1 MNAPA
6 SDRERLARL
15 LDEALEAM
23 ERGDEAAWRQR
34 VQLLAD
40 SPARNVVR
48 RLGRL
53 ARELEQTLAAL
64 PQDPVPGR
72 LDDAG
77 ARLEHVVAMTEQAT
91 HRTLDLIED
100 SRGLLASLQEGELD
114 PAQAAIAD
122 TLRGNLKEMA
132 LAQSH
137 QDLGGQTIRR
147 VADIVRRVH
156 EQLAGIVLPDE
167 EPAEP
172 DSAGSGPAVAG
183 VDFDRVDQR
192 DADDLLSRL
201 GL

>member
-1 MNAPA
+1 MTRPA
-6 SDRERLARL
+6 DDRDRLARL

-40 SPARNVVR
+40 SPSRNVVR

-64 PQDPVPGR
+64 PPDPVPGR

-100 SRGLLASLQEGELD
+100 SRGLLGTLQEGDLD
-114 PAQAAIAD
+114 PAQAAIAG
-122 TLRGNLKEMA
+122 TLRDNLKEMA

-156 EQLAGIVLPDE
+156 EQLAGIGLPDDG
-167 EPAEP
+167 PAESA
-172 DSAGSGPAVAG
+172 DAGSGPAVAG

>member
-1 MNAPA
+1 MSRPA
-6 SDRERLARL
+6 GDRERLARL

-23 ERGDEAAWRQR
+23 ERGDETAWRQR
-34 VQLLAD
+34 VQVLAN
-40 SPARNVVR
+40 SPSRNVVR

-64 PQDPVPGR
+64 PPDPVPGK

-77 ARLEHVVAMTEQAT
+77 ARLDHVVAMTEQAT

-100 SRGLLASLQEGELD
+100 SRSLLTSLQAHDLD
-114 PAQAAIAD
+114 PARSAIAD
-122 TLRGNLKEMA
+122 RLRGNLQEMA
-132 LAQSH
+132 LAQSY

-156 EQLAGIVLPDE
+156 EQLAGIMLPDE
-167 EPAEP
+167 EAAPPA
-172 DSAGSGPAVAG
+172 SAGSGPAVAG